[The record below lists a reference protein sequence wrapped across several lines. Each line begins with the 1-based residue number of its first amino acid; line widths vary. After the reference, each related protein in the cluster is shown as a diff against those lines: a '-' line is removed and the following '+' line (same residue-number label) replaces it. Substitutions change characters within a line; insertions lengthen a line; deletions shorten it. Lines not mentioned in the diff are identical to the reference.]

1 MLAAGEEVKDIDIK
15 LVRGGVITGRVT
27 VAENIP
33 IVEER
38 VNVLPIREDGRSG
51 RLPPP
56 ALGQMYTTDD
66 RGVYRIYGLPA
77 GRYKVSVGADAS
89 RGYIGTGNGYFQLTY
104 HPDATD
110 ATRATIIDLAE
121 GAEAANVDIRVG
133 RYDETYSIAG
143 RVVDSETGVP
153 IAGARIGLMISR
165 GGQASTVATFGNPTE
180 ADGKFRLQGFT
191 PGRFGVYVAAD
202 SGDTEFY
209 SDPVSFDVVDK
220 NVSGLEIKALRG
232 LSISG
237 TLVAENSQLKDLLQ
251 QLPGLEV
258 SAMTLPAD
266 GRTILPRYALRPGIG
281 WADGSSGQ
289 RT

>member
-1 MLAAGEEVKDIDIK
+1 
-15 LVRGGVITGRVT
+15 
-27 VAENIP
+27 
-33 IVEER
+33 
-38 VNVLPIREDGRSG
+38 
-51 RLPPP
+51 
-56 ALGQMYTTDD
+56 MYTTDD

-89 RGYIGTGNGYFQLTY
+89 RGYVGGVNGYFQSTY

-110 ATRATIIDLAE
+110 PTRATIIDLAE
-121 GAEAANVDIRVG
+121 GGEATNVDIRVG
-133 RYDETYSIAG
+133 RYEETYSIAG

-191 PGRFGVYVAAD
+191 PGRYSVYVAAD

-209 SDPVSFDVVDK
+209 SDPVPFDVVDK
-220 NVSGLEIKALRG
+220 NVSGLEIRAIHG

-237 TLVAENSQLKDLLQ
+237 RSSPRTCQLKDLLQ

-258 SAMTLPAD
+258 SAMTLP
-266 GRTILPRYALRPGIG
+266 GRRPNEPFNVTLLRPGTG
-281 WADGSSGQ
+281 WAGWKFPGQ
-289 RT
+289 WT